1 MKKYVIRLLATA
13 PMLGA
18 GASIIMFWVLSFDY
32 PMFVIAAI
40 CSIFSFMVCAAH
52 YEDTV
57 KYIAKFLKEMSKEA
71 LSE

>member
-1 MKKYVIRLLATA
+1 MKKYFIRLLATA

-18 GASIIMFWVLSFDY
+18 GAAIIMFWILSFDY

>member
-1 MKKYVIRLLATA
+1 MKKYFIRLLATA

-18 GASIIMFWVLSFDY
+18 GAAIIMFWVLSFDY
-32 PMFVIAAI
+32 PIFVIAAI

-71 LSE
+71 LTE